1 MWERKKKE
9 GLYGDKMDLG
19 RCHCMLGGVSYRNFP
34 SSKDSGFGGLFSMP
48 PLRVRFEVSP
58 VVWAFRPKWGEKSFL
73 KCPACNKN
81 VWALLKKNHSFAEQK
96 EESIP

>member
-1 MWERKKKE
+1 METKWIWVVAIVCLVVFLTAISRHRKIP
-9 GLYGDKMDLG
+9 GLED
-19 RCHCMLGGVSYRNFP
+19 CFQC
-34 SSKDSGFGGLFSMP
+34 
-48 PLRVRFEVSP
+48 
-58 VVWAFRPKWGEKSFL
+58 PKWGEKSFL

>member
-1 MWERKKKE
+1 METKWIWVVAIVCLVVFLTAISRHRKIP
-9 GLYGDKMDLG
+9 GLED
-19 RCHCMLGGVSYRNFP
+19 CFQCPHCGCA
-34 SSKDSGFGGLFSMP
+34 
-48 PLRVRFEVSP
+48 FEVSP

-81 VWALLKKNHSFAEQK
+81 VWDLLKKNHSFAEQK